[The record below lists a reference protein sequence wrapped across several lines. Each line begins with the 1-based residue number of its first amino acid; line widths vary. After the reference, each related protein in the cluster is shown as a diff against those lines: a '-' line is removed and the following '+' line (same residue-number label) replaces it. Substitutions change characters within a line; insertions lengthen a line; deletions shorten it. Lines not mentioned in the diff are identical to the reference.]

1 MNENQSNAKTIID
14 GLLQQAA
21 TDPDFKAWKEAH
33 PDPDPEFTAMTK
45 EEQIQYIIGL
55 LDELGLVIHEDEKPK
70 PEPEQE
76 LTAEELQAQYDNMT
90 DEEQKDFI
98 EHCVFVGGFE
108 KVVNEV
114 QAGQH
119 KKEID
124 RITKY
129 FCIPD
134 KSVMYGFAM
143 FYAAGVNHGF
153 ELACKTVGAGTQKNP
168 KKPTRAA
175 TREEKTARI
184 LSILEEYG
192 IIDPETPKAEK

>member
-1 MNENQSNAKTIID
+1 MNENQSNAKNLID
-14 GLLQQAA
+14 GLLQEAENN
-21 TDPDFKAWKEAH
+21 PDFEQWKKDH
-33 PDPDPEFTAMTK
+33 PEEIARHDAMSK
-45 EEQIQYIIGL
+45 EEIIAEIMESLEILGYIKP
-55 LDELGLVIHEDEKPK
+55 DEEQ

-108 KVVNEV
+108 KVIDEV

-134 KSVMYGFAM
+134 KSIMYGFAM
-143 FYAAGVNHGF
+143 FYAAGINHGF
-153 ELACKTVGAGTQKNP
+153 ELACKIVGAENENQ
-168 KKPTRAA
+168 KPTRAA

>member
-1 MNENQSNAKTIID
+1 MNENQSNAKNLID
-14 GLLQQAA
+14 GLLQEAENN
-21 TDPDFKAWKEAH
+21 PDFEQWKKDH
-33 PDPDPEFTAMTK
+33 PEEIARHAAMSK
-45 EEQIQYIIGL
+45 EEIIAEIMESLEKLGYIKP
-55 LDELGLVIHEDEKPK
+55 DEEQ

-76 LTAEELQAQYDNMT
+76 LTPEEAEALYNNMT

-98 EHCVFVGGFE
+98 EHCVFCGGFE

-153 ELACKTVGAGTQKNP
+153 ELACKTVGAENENQ
-168 KKPTRAA
+168 KPTRAA